1 MVNKMKSKQKE
12 ILSIFDG
19 LSPEKKQALLYFAE
33 WLSEEDE
40 LSSEETLALAC
51 GKEQFT
57 KGEYVFLEDIK
68 R

>member
-1 MVNKMKSKQKE
+1 MKSTQKE
-12 ILSIFDG
+12 ILSIFDE
-19 LSPEKKQALLYFAE
+19 LTPEKKQALLYFAE

-40 LSSEETLALAC
+40 LSPEEILALAR

-57 KGEYVFLEDIK
+57 KGEYVFLDDIK

>member
-1 MVNKMKSKQKE
+1 MKSPQKE
-12 ILSIFDG
+12 ILSIFDE
-19 LSPEKKQALLYFAE
+19 LTPEKKQALLYFAE

-40 LSSEETLALAC
+40 LSPEEILSLAR

-57 KGEYVFLEDIK
+57 KGEYVFLDDIK